1 VTHSKPLARAL
12 TWLLLLAIGVSV
24 GCKKKGA
31 SIQERTSAITQSGSA
46 ENSLPKDIFGPDAVP
61 GATILKPIDPKTLSE
76 TEIKFGIAPQ
86 RTNDVEYQP
95 DVIVMEQGD
104 RAIRSVASDGMT
116 WKFDA
121 NAPHANEFQEGKIVF
136 ATSRAVGRILS
147 LTREGDSISA
157 ILGPVQL
164 TDLIANGKF
173 KIDSPIDLDNMIS
186 YVSPDFPQAP
196 DPNPEAKTSSLDT
209 PGNRLSETVI
219 VSKVSPDGVWRPASM
234 AHIYADGRRVT
245 YRREGHFWTE
255 PRLSLANVSRDYLAR
270 SFSPIPMSPE
280 PLLAQQVTPGIPQ
293 LPHAPTIPDVTLPP
307 ARTTGPPPVV
317 NLSGGKATGI
327 AGKSGIGVQYI
338 FNQNGLAISAY
349 SLIGIQNAGLGFVLD
364 IQKGKIVTCGIRLG
378 GVASVKLHLT
388 SNSTQDFQVNLHK
401 RLMLPVDLTIPLGAA
416 GVPFNLTFSTA
427 FTLDTGYSAKQS
439 ILNAEGTYSFSGG
452 VWAGYASGQWSAT
465 APSHITADTDLGRT
479 VEGISVGINSLV
491 MGASVRALVG
501 VGAFGFNTGV
511 YGGIRFSGTVLRA
524 PVETFPCQQ
533 GTIDAFIDSGVGYS
547 IPHWVTDAINLF
559 LKPFT
564 KHQIDPAG
572 SFMKGPSFRLFSGNT
587 QVPGGCATSKSG
599 GS

>member
-1 VTHSKPLARAL
+1 VIGKKPIRRTLIVIL
-12 TWLLLLAIGVSV
+12 TWIVVVSV
-24 GCKKKGA
+24 GCKKKDD
-31 SIQERTSAITQSGSA
+31 SNEQKSGSEPRSRA
-46 ENSLPKDIFGPDAVP
+46 TENGLPKEVFGPDAVP
-61 GATILKPIDPKTLSE
+61 GATVLKPVDPKTLSE
-76 TEIKFGIAPQ
+76 TEIQYGIPPQ
-86 RTNDVEYQP
+86 RTKDVEYQP
-95 DVIVMEQGD
+95 EVIVMEHGD
-104 RAIRSVASDGMT
+104 KAIRSVATDGMT
-116 WKFDA
+116 WTFDA
-121 NAPHANEFQEGKIVF
+121 NADHVSEFQEGKIVF
-136 ATSRAVGRILS
+136 ATARVVGRIFS
-147 LTREGDSISA
+147 LTREGDSVSA

-173 KIDSPIDLDNMIS
+173 KMDAPIDLDSMIS
-186 YVSPDFPQAP
+186 YVAPDFPQAP
-196 DPNPEAKTSSLDT
+196 DPNPEAKPSSFNT
-209 PGNRLSETVI
+209 PGNQLRETVI
-219 VSKVSPDGVWRPASM
+219 VSKVSPNGIWTAGSM

-245 YRREGHFWTE
+245 YRRAGTFWIE
-255 PRLSLANVSRDYLAR
+255 PKLSLAHVSLDYLGR
-270 SFSPIPMSPE
+270 GISPIPMSPE
-280 PLLAQQVTPGIPQ
+280 PLLVQQVTPGIPQ
-293 LPHAPTIPDVTLPP
+293 LPRAPTIPDVTLPP
-307 ARTTGPPPVV
+307 AQTTGPPPVV

-327 AGKSGIGVQYI
+327 AGKGGVGVQYI
-338 FNQNGLAISAY
+338 FNQNGLSISAY

-364 IQKGKIVTCGIRLG
+364 IQKGKIVTCGIRLD

-388 SNSTQDFQVNLHK
+388 SHSDQAFQVNLHK
-401 RLMLPVDLTIPLGAA
+401 RLLLPVDLTIPLGAA

-452 VWAGYASGQWSAT
+452 VWAGYASGHWYAT
-465 APSHITADTDLGRT
+465 VPSHITADTDLGRT
-479 VEGISVGINSLV
+479 VEGISIGINSLV

-533 GTIDAFIDSGVGYS
+533 GTIEAFIDSGVGYS
-547 IPHWVTDAINLF
+547 IPHWVSDAVNFF

-599 GS
+599 GG